1 MQNKGLV
8 ITLAVCLA
16 LVSAFYLSFSFVTMH
31 YDKKAVEYGQGDDA
45 KEFFY
50 KDSIASQKVWFG
62 YTLKECREK
71 EINLGL
77 DLKGG
82 MNVTMEVSVPD
93 ILRALSGYNTSET
106 FNNAIAMAQQKQA
119 KSGSDFLSL
128 FLESFYEIDPNA
140 QLASVFS
147 TFELKD
153 KVTLNSTNSEVEKVI
168 REEVDGAINN
178 SFKVL
183 RTRIDRFGVVQP
195 NIQKLSQTGRILIE
209 LPGIKDPERVRKLLQ
224 GSANLE
230 FWETYDLAEIMPQ
243 LMQINTE
250 VAKANASTEAANTTT
265 ATQET
270 TEEVATPADTAD
282 DVDALV
288 DNIAAEDS
296 AAAAEADQEAALE
309 QYKKQNPLFAVLNPS
324 VNQAGQ
330 AYRGPVVGTVHYT
343 DTAKVM
349 AMLNS
354 ATAKS
359 ILPRELRLRWT
370 VKAIDEAE
378 TFYQLI
384 ALKAQTNGRPS
395 LEGDVI
401 TDARADFGQTS
412 AYANVSMSMN
422 AEGARDW
429 QRITRD
435 NIGKSIAI
443 VLDGYVYSFPTVQNE
458 IAGGNSQITGNFTVE
473 EAKDLAN
480 TLQSGKMPAPARIIQ
495 EDVVGPSL
503 GREAIQNGLWSFVL
517 GFVLILLYMIFYYGV
532 IPGLIADFALLC
544 NVFLLVGI
552 LASFSA
558 VLTLPGIAGIVL
570 TMGMAVDANVLIYE
584 RIREELRAGKN
595 LRKAIQDGFQGAISA
610 IIDSNVTSFLT
621 GAILAIFG
629 TGPIKG
635 FAVTYMI
642 GIISSFLTAVFITRL
657 LLEVYAKKD
666 DAKPLTFTTKI
677 MQNFLQNTHAN
688 FIGARKVTY
697 IVSGVLII
705 MGILG
710 VNPHIMGKLNL
721 GIDFTGGR
729 NYIVRFAQP
738 VSTQEVN
745 NSLDKVFMDA
755 KAQMSDDETFSL
767 NVITIGDANQVRI
780 STNYR
785 INDNSDEVDNQIE
798 ALLYEGCKPF
808 LADNITLDEF
818 KSTEVNPEVGIMQSQ
833 KVGPAVASDITRDA
847 FIAVIIALLGIFLYI
862 LLRFRNFAFSVGA
875 LAGLAHDT
883 IIILGLYAI
892 LWKVMPFSM
901 EIDQSFIAAILTV
914 IGYSINDTVVVFDR
928 VREYNHLYPKRE
940 KLQNMNDALNH
951 TLSRTFSTSMSTLV
965 VLLAIFCFGGET
977 IRGFVFALLMG
988 VIVGTYSTLC
998 IATPLAYDI
1007 QMAQQRRRERKEL
1020 KK

>member
-106 FNNAIAMAQQKQA
+106 FNKAITMAQQKQA

-128 FLESFYEIDPNA
+128 FFESFYEIDPNA

-153 KVTLNSTNSEVEKVI
+153 KVTLNSTNSEVENVI

-243 LMQINTE
+243 LMQINAE
-250 VAKANASTEAANTTT
+250 VAKANASTEAAN
-265 ATQET
+265 ATVV
-270 TEEVATPADTAD
+270 EEVEEEVIVPVNDTTD
-282 DVDALV
+282 EVDLLV
-288 DNIAAEDS
+288 EDIAVEDS

-517 GFVLILLYMIFYYGV
+517 GFILILLYMIFYYGL

-666 DAKPLTFTTKI
+666 DAKPLTFTTKL

-697 IVSGVLII
+697 IISGVLII
-705 MGILG
+705 IGILG

-745 NSLDKVFMDA
+745 NSLDRVFMEA
-755 KAQMSDDETFSL
+755 KAQMGDDETFSL

-785 INDNSDEVDNQIE
+785 INDNSEDVDDQIE

-818 KSTEVNPEVGIMQSQ
+818 KSTDINPEIGIMQSQ

-928 VREYNHLYPKRE
+928 VREYHHLYPKRE

>member
-8 ITLAVCLA
+8 ITLAVLLA
-16 LVSAFYLSFSFVTMH
+16 LASAFYLSFSVVTNH
-31 YDKKAVEYGQGDDA
+31 YDNKAAEYAQGDDA
-45 KEFFY
+45 KEY
-50 KDSIASQKVWFG
+50 QYLDSIAGEKVWFG

-82 MNVTMEVSVPD
+82 MNVTMEVSVSD
-93 ILRALSGYNTSET
+93 IIRALSGYNTTEN
-106 FNNAIAMAQQKQA
+106 FNQAIAMAQQKQ
-119 KSGSDFLSL
+119 KTSGEDFLTL
-128 FLESFYEIDPNA
+128 FFESFYELDPNA

-147 TFELKD
+147 TFELRD
-153 KVTLNSTNSEVEKVI
+153 KVSLTSTNQEVEKVV
-168 REEVDGAINN
+168 REEVQGAIDN
-178 SFKVL
+178 SFNVL

-209 LPGIKDPERVRKLLQ
+209 LPGIKEPERVRKLLQ

-230 FWETYDLAEIMPQ
+230 FWETYDLAEILPQ
-243 LMQINTE
+243 LSQINNE
-250 VAKANASTEAANTTT
+250 FAAQNASTEAAQ
-265 ATQET
+265 AEAAPVQ
-270 TEEVATPADTAD
+270 EEVKAEAADEL
-282 DVDALV
+282 DALV
-288 DNIAAEDS
+288 EDLAADS
-296 AAAAEADQEAALE
+296 LAQTEADQQAAYE
-309 QYKKQNPLFAVLNPS
+309 EYKKANPLFAALQPAVS
-324 VNQAGQ
+324 AAGQ
-330 AYRGPVVGTVHYT
+330 AFQGPVVGTAHYT

-354 ATAKS
+354 QVAKS
-359 ILPRELRLRWT
+359 LLPRELRLCWT

-378 TFYQLI
+378 AYYQLV
-384 ALKAQTNGRPS
+384 ALKSQTSGRPS

-412 AYANVSMSMN
+412 AYANVSMTMN

-458 IAGGNSQITGNFTVE
+458 IAGGSSQITGNFTVE

-480 TLQSGKMPAPARIIQ
+480 TLNSGKMPAPARIIQ

-503 GREAIQNGLWSFVL
+503 GQEAIHDGLWSFVI
-517 GFVLILLYMIFYYGV
+517 GFILILVYMIAYYGLTA
-532 IPGLIADFALLC
+532 GLIADFALLC
-544 NVFLLVGI
+544 NVFLLAGI
-552 LASFSA
+552 LSSFSA

-584 RIREELRAGKN
+584 RIREERRAGKN
-595 LRKAIQDGFQGAISA
+595 LRKAIEDGFSNAISA

-642 GIISSFLTAVFITRL
+642 GIISSFLTAVFVCRL
-657 LLEVYAKKD
+657 LLEAYAKKEN
-666 DAKPLTFTTKI
+666 AKELNFTTKL
-677 MQNFLQNTHAN
+677 MQNFLQNTKAN

-697 IVSGVLII
+697 IASGILVLV
-705 MGILG
+705 GILG

-721 GIDFTGGR
+721 GIDFSGGR
-729 NYIVRFAQP
+729 NYIIRFAEP
-738 VSTQEVN
+738 VNTEEVN
-745 NSLDKVFMDA
+745 AALDNVFMEA
-755 KAQMSDDETFSL
+755 KTQANDEETFAL

-785 INDNSDEVDNQIE
+785 INDNSETLDDEIE
-798 ALLYEGCKPF
+798 ALLFAGCQQFLPEGT
-808 LADNITLDEF
+808 TLDEF
-818 KSTEVNPEVGIMQSQ
+818 KSTEINPTVGIMQSQ
-833 KVGPAVASDITRDA
+833 KVGPAIADDITQS
-847 FIAVIIALLGIFLYI
+847 AVWAVLAALVGIFLYV
-862 LLRFRNFAFSVGA
+862 LARFRNFAFSVGA
-875 LAGLAHDT
+875 LTGLAHNT
-883 IIILGLYAI
+883 IIVLGAYAL

-901 EIDQSFIAAILTV
+901 EIDQAFIAAILTV
-914 IGYSINDTVVVFDR
+914 IGYSINDTVVIFDR
-928 VREYNHLYPKRE
+928 VREYTGLYPKRDR
-940 KLQNMNDALNH
+940 KQNINDALNH

-965 VLLAIFCFGGET
+965 VLIAIFCFGGET
-977 IRGFVFALLMG
+977 IRGFVFALLIG
-988 VIVGTYSTLC
+988 VVVGTYSSLC
-998 IATPLAYDI
+998 VATPLAYDI
-1007 QMAQQRRRERKEL
+1007 QEALERRKAKKAAL
-1020 KK
+1020 K

>member
-16 LVSAFYLSFSFVTMH
+16 LVSAFYLSFSFVTNY
-31 YDKKAVEYGQGDDA
+31 YDNKAVEYAQGDDA
-45 KEFFY
+45 KEY
-50 KDSIASQKVWFG
+50 QYLDSIAGEKVWFG

-93 ILRALSGYNTSET
+93 IVRALSGYNTTENFT
-106 FNNAIAMAQQKQA
+106 QAVAMAQEKQKA
-119 KSGSDFLSL
+119 SGADYLTL
-128 FLESFYEIDPNA
+128 FFESFYELDPNA

-147 TFELKD
+147 TFELRD
-153 KVTLNSTNSEVEKVI
+153 KVSLNSTNQEVEKVV
-168 REEVDGAINN
+168 REEVQGAIDN
-178 SFKVL
+178 SFNVL

-209 LPGIKDPERVRKLLQ
+209 LPGIKEPERVRKLLQ

-230 FWETYDLAEIMPQ
+230 FWETYDFAEILPQ
-243 LMQINTE
+243 LSQINNE
-250 VAKANASTEAANTTT
+250 FAAQNASTEAAQ
-265 ATQET
+265 AEAAPAK
-270 TEEVATPADTAD
+270 EEVKAEADEL
-282 DVDALV
+282 DALV
-288 DNIAAEDS
+288 EDLAADS
-296 AAAAEADQEAALE
+296 LAQAEADQEAALAE
-309 QYKKQNPLFAVLNPS
+309 YKKANPLFAVLNPS
-324 VNQAGQ
+324 VSPAGQ
-330 AYRGPVVGTVHYT
+330 PYQGPVVGTVHYT

-354 ATAKS
+354 QVAKS
-359 ILPRELRLRWT
+359 LLPRELRLCWT

-378 TFYQLI
+378 SFYQLV
-384 ALKAQTNGRPS
+384 ALKSQTSGRPS
-395 LEGDVI
+395 LEGDGI

-412 AYANVSMSMN
+412 AYANVSMTMN

-480 TLQSGKMPAPARIIQ
+480 TLNSGKMPAPARIIQ

-503 GREAIQNGLWSFVL
+503 GKEAIHDGLWSFVI
-517 GFVLILLYMIFYYGV
+517 GFILILVYMVLYYGLTA
-532 IPGLIADFALLC
+532 GLIADFALLC
-544 NVFLLVGI
+544 NVFLLAGI
-552 LASFSA
+552 LSSFSA

-584 RIREELRAGKN
+584 RIREERRAGKN
-595 LRKAIQDGFQGAISA
+595 LRKAIEDGFSNAISA

-642 GIISSFLTAVFITRL
+642 GIISSFLTAVFVCRL
-657 LLEVYAKKD
+657 LLEAYAKREN
-666 DAKPLTFTTKI
+666 AKELNFTTKL
-677 MQNFLQNTHAN
+677 MQNFLQNTKAN

-697 IVSGVLII
+697 IVSGVLVVI
-705 MGILG
+705 GILG

-721 GIDFTGGR
+721 GIDFSGGR
-729 NYIVRFAQP
+729 NYIVRFEQP
-738 VSTQEVN
+738 VNTQEVN
-745 NSLDKVFMDA
+745 AALDNVFMEA
-755 KAQMSDDETFSL
+755 KTQAGDEETFAL

-785 INDNSDEVDNQIE
+785 INDNSETLDDEIE
-798 ALLYEGCKPF
+798 ALLYAGCQQFLPEGV
-808 LADNITLDEF
+808 TLDEF
-818 KSTEVNPEVGIMQSQ
+818 KSTEINPTVGIMQSQ
-833 KVGPAVASDITRDA
+833 KVGPAIADDITQS
-847 FIAVIIALLGIFLYI
+847 AVWAVLAALLGIFLYV
-862 LLRFRNFAFSVGA
+862 LVRFRNFAFSVGA
-875 LAGLAHDT
+875 LTGLAHNT
-883 IIILGLYAI
+883 LIVLGAYAL

-901 EIDQSFIAAILTV
+901 EIDQAFIAAILTV
-914 IGYSINDTVVVFDR
+914 IGYSINDTVVIFDR
-928 VREYNHLYPKRE
+928 VREYTNLYPKRDR
-940 KLQNMNDALNH
+940 KQNINDALNH

-965 VLLAIFCFGGET
+965 VLIAIFCFGGET
-977 IRGFVFALLMG
+977 IRGFVFALLIG
-988 VIVGTYSTLC
+988 VVVGTYSSLC
-998 IATPLAYDI
+998 VATPLAFDI
-1007 QMAQQRRRERKEL
+1007 QEAMERRKAKKAEL

>member
-62 YTLKECREK
+62 YTLKQCREK

-106 FNNAIAMAQQKQA
+106 FNNAIASAQEKQK

-128 FLESFYEIDPNA
+128 FFESFYEIDPNA

-243 LMQINTE
+243 LMQINAE
-250 VAKANASTEAANTTT
+250 VAKVNASTEAVNVPAEE
-265 ATQET
+265 AK
-270 TEEVATPADTAD
+270 EEVKAEANAD
-282 DVDALV
+282 DIDALV
-288 DNIAAEDS
+288 DNIAAKDS
-296 AAAAEADQEAALE
+296 AAAEEADQEAALE

-354 ATAKS
+354 SMAKS
-359 ILPRELRLRWT
+359 ILPRELRLCWT
-370 VKAIDEAE
+370 VKAIDDAE
-378 TFYQLI
+378 TFYQLV

-503 GREAIQNGLWSFVL
+503 GREAIQNGMWSFVL
-517 GFVLILLYMIFYYGV
+517 GFILILLYMIFYYGV

-677 MQNFLQNTHAN
+677 MQNFLQNTNAN

-738 VSTQEVN
+738 VSTEDVHA
-745 NSLDKVFMDA
+745 SLDKVFMDA
-755 KAQMSDDETFSL
+755 KAQMDDDETFSM

-785 INDNSDEVDNQIE
+785 INDNGDEVDNQIE

-862 LLRFRNFAFSVGA
+862 LLRFRNFSFSLAA

-940 KLQNMNDALNH
+940 RLQNMNDALNH